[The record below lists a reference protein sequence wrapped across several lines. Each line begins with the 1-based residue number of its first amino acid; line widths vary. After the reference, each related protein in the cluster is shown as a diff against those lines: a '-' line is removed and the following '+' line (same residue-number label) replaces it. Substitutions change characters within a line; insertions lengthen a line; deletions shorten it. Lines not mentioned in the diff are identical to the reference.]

1 MSIEYLN
8 HALRTDGLTP
18 TKKLILVI
26 LANYADQNGSCFPSY
41 KHIAKM
47 VGLKDQKGIIK
58 VIKEF
63 ESLGLLRIEKRK
75 LDNGSYTSNKYH
87 LLIGRGSDTTR
98 VVVQTPD
105 NTKEDTKEIYDQ
117 IFEKFWKV
125 YPRKVAKKQAAK
137 IFKKIHQ
144 KNYKNLLKGVLLF
157 SEEKK
162 NTDIQYI
169 PHPSTWLNQER
180 WMDYLDKDN
189 SVLKFGK
196 NKLNKLAG

>member
-137 IFKKIHQ
+137 IFNKIHQ
-144 KNYKNLLKGVLLF
+144 KNHKNLLKGVLLF

>member
-87 LLIGRGSDTTR
+87 LLMGRGSDTTR

-117 IFEKFWKV
+117 IFEKFWKI

-137 IFKKIHQ
+137 IFKKIQEKDH
-144 KNYKNLLKGVLLF
+144 KNLLKGVVLF

-180 WMDYLDKDN
+180 WMDYLDKDD

>member
-1 MSIEYLN
+1 
-8 HALRTDGLTP
+8 
-18 TKKLILVI
+18 
-26 LANYADQNGSCFPSY
+26 
-41 KHIAKM
+41 M

-63 ESLGLLRIEKRK
+63 ESFGLLRIEKRK

-87 LLIGRGSDTTR
+87 LLMGSGSDTTR

-137 IFKKIHQ
+137 IFKKIQEKDH
-144 KNYKNLLKGVLLF
+144 KNLLKGVLLF

-180 WMDYLDKDN
+180 WMDYLDKDD
-189 SVLKFGK
+189 SVLKFSK

>member
-87 LLIGRGSDTTR
+87 LLMGRGFDTTR

-117 IFEKFWKV
+117 IFEKFWKI

-137 IFKKIHQ
+137 IFKKIQEKDH
-144 KNYKNLLKGVLLF
+144 KNLLKGVVLF
-157 SEEKK
+157 GEEKK

>member
-1 MSIEYLN
+1 M
-8 HALRTDGLTP
+8 
-18 TKKLILVI
+18 
-26 LANYADQNGSCFPSY
+26 
-41 KHIAKM
+41 
-47 VGLKDQKGIIK
+47 
-58 VIKEF
+58 
-63 ESLGLLRIEKRK
+63 
-75 LDNGSYTSNKYH
+75 
-87 LLIGRGSDTTR
+87 GRGPNTTR

-137 IFKKIHQ
+137 IFKKIQEKDH
-144 KNYKNLLKGVLLF
+144 KNLLKGVLLF

-162 NTDIQYI
+162 NTDIQFI

>member
-63 ESLGLLRIEKRK
+63 ESMGLLRIEKRK

-87 LLIGRGSDTTR
+87 LLMGRGSDTTR

-117 IFEKFWKV
+117 IFEKFWKI

-137 IFKKIHQ
+137 IFKKIQ
-144 KNYKNLLKGVLLF
+144 KKDHKNLLKGVVLF

-180 WMDYLDKDN
+180 WMDYLDKDD

>member
-8 HALRTDGLTP
+8 HALRTNGLTP

-87 LLIGRGSDTTR
+87 LLMGRGSDTTR

-117 IFEKFWKV
+117 IFEKFWKI

-137 IFKKIHQ
+137 IFKKIQEKDH
-144 KNYKNLLKGVLLF
+144 KNLLKGVVLF
-157 SEEKK
+157 GEEKK

>member
-87 LLIGRGSDTTR
+87 LLMGRGFDTTR

-137 IFKKIHQ
+137 IFKKIQEKDH
-144 KNYKNLLKGVLLF
+144 KNLLKGVVLF
-157 SEEKK
+157 GEEKK

>member
-1 MSIEYLN
+1 M
-8 HALRTDGLTP
+8 
-18 TKKLILVI
+18 
-26 LANYADQNGSCFPSY
+26 
-41 KHIAKM
+41 
-47 VGLKDQKGIIK
+47 
-58 VIKEF
+58 
-63 ESLGLLRIEKRK
+63 GLLRIEKRK

-87 LLIGRGSDTTR
+87 LLMGRGSDTTR

-137 IFKKIHQ
+137 IFKKIQEKDH
-144 KNYKNLLKGVLLF
+144 KNLLKGVVLF

-180 WMDYLDKDN
+180 WMDYLDKDD
-189 SVLKFGK
+189 SVLKFSK

>member
-1 MSIEYLN
+1 
-8 HALRTDGLTP
+8 
-18 TKKLILVI
+18 
-26 LANYADQNGSCFPSY
+26 
-41 KHIAKM
+41 M

-87 LLIGRGSDTTR
+87 LLMGRGSDTTR

-137 IFKKIHQ
+137 IFKKIQEKDH
-144 KNYKNLLKGVLLF
+144 KNLLKGVVLF

>member
-87 LLIGRGSDTTR
+87 LLMGRGSDTTR

-137 IFKKIHQ
+137 IFKKIQQ
-144 KNYKNLLKGVLLF
+144 KDHKNLLKGVLLF

-162 NTDIQYI
+162 NTD
-169 PHPSTWLNQER
+169 
-180 WMDYLDKDN
+180 
-189 SVLKFGK
+189 
-196 NKLNKLAG
+196 KL